1 MNMNKSLPF
10 ALAAA
15 ASALLFTGC
24 ESDSS
29 VKAVDP
35 KANQIINAD
44 QISPQEWAQAADK
57 LVNSLLTSGTL
68 DRAPQLP
75 SIMGVSRIVNNTQQ
89 QVDTDALVKKIRVA
103 LNQTGKVI
111 TTTTIGLGGKA
122 EDPLAKEA
130 AEYNA
135 AMNGEKPVT
144 QMPYWTLSG
153 KLLEDRIKSG
163 NNTQITYTFQLSL
176 TQVKTGLAIWEG
188 EEQIS
193 KVAKRA
199 SVGW

>member
-1 MNMNKSLPF
+1 MKLKSSLPLALV
-10 ALAAA
+10 ALALAF
-15 ASALLFTGC
+15 SGC
-24 ESDSS
+24 ESQQE

-57 LVNSLLTSGTL
+57 LINNLISSGVL

-75 SIMGVSRIVNNTQQ
+75 AIMGVSRIVNNTQQ
-89 QVDTDALVKKIRVA
+89 QVDTDALVKKLRVA

-111 TTTTIGLGGKA
+111 TTTTVGLGGKA

-130 AEYNA
+130 AEYAA
-135 AMNGEKPVT
+135 AMGGEKPVT
-144 QMPYWTLSG
+144 QMPYWSLSG
-153 KLLEDRIKSG
+153 KLLEDRVKSG
-163 NNTQITYTFQLSL
+163 ASTQITYTFQLTL
-176 TQVKTGLAIWEG
+176 TQVKTGLGQWEA

-193 KVAKRA
+193 KVAKRPG
-199 SVGW
+199 VGW